1 MHLAFGIASAD
12 RTPADRV
19 GNVLRAG
26 WFQEFR
32 GRSQT
37 GVQYAK
43 QCTAGQQQTLLDIAA
58 AIDVGIVNQALP
70 ADCGTRL
77 FEIHAHHNQQFA
89 AQLVFQRGQTT
100 GVIERCSRI
109 MHGTWAYNHQQS
121 IILTI

>member
-1 MHLAFGIASAD
+1 MHLAFGVASTD
-12 RTPADRV
+12 RTPLTASEMYC
-19 GNVLRAG
+19 GCG
-26 WFQEFR
+26 CQEFR

-58 AIDVGIVNQALP
+58 AIDVGIVNQTLP
-70 ADCGTRL
+70 TDCGTRL